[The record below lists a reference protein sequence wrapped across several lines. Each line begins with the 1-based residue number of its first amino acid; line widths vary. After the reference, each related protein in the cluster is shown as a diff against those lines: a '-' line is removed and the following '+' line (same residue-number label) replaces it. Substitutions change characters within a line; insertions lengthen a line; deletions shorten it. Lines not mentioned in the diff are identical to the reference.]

1 MPMQMRHCI
10 AQAGKIDF
18 VRLYYQPY
26 RGFDSEYRSHELQAF
41 RGSKIRHFLDMTV
54 QDHTAETAI
63 LRVVYQYHTT
73 KIILPKQFT
82 ARCVA

>member
-54 QDHTAETAI
+54 QDDAAEARI
-63 LRVVYQYHTT
+63 VRVIDPYHAV
-73 KIILPKQFT
+73 KVGLPQNLA
-82 ARCVA
+82 ARLVA